1 MRGAGQQTRGV
12 WRRWRPRSRVCGTVL
27 LGMLAFAA
35 VAAPALAPNPPNQQ
49 FRDHLS
55 APPARVRVIDV
66 DGPHL
71 PFVHPIVLEDRVAR
85 RYAED
90 RSRRVP
96 LAWFAGGTLVNTT
109 DPTAGPLLL
118 LGADQLGRDVL
129 ARLLH
134 GARASLGVALLA
146 ALVAVFVGG
155 LIGTMAGAA
164 GGLADEALMRV
175 ADFVIVLPAIY
186 VVLALRAVTPLVL
199 SPAAIFA
206 LMTGVFA
213 IVGWPPVARSVRA
226 IVASERQRDYTLAAI
241 AVGVGPVRLVRRHL
255 LPATYGNLG
264 VQATLLVPSFI
275 LAEATLSFVGL
286 GFPQVTPSW
295 GVMLQEASNV
305 RALADFPWLLSPAAA
320 IKRPRARRFPVAAQS
335 GRRDAAVV
343 LGVNLVARPE
353 QRYAWMAARS
363 HVATR

>member
-118 LGADQLGRDVL
+118 LGADQLGRDVF

-320 IKRPRARRFPVAAQS
+320 IAT
-335 GRRDAAVV
+335 VV
-343 LGVNLVARPE
+343 FGVNLVARPE
-353 QRYAWMAARS
+353 LRYGWVSRDARRTAA
-363 HVATR
+363 